1 MYAAGGQDVV
11 LALGQVAPLRRQ
23 AHQGE
28 VRGAAADVDD
38 QDQFLALD
46 AALVVEGRGDRFV
59 LEGNLLEAELVGHL
73 HQGVLGLAVG
83 LRVVVDE
90 EHRATQHHRV
100 EGLPGGGLAA
110 RLELADEQAE
120 QVLER

>member
-1 MYAAGGQDVV
+1 MSTI
-11 LALGQVAPLRRQ
+11 RTSS
-23 AHQGE
+23 
-28 VRGAAADVDD
+28 
-38 QDQFLALD
+38 FALD

-120 QVLER
+120 QVLERQGAAEHGGLALQQLGAQQALQRAHQPAS